1 MSNFSEDSEVGGTL
15 LVRDGGNTSL
25 MGNNEVVLWS
35 DFSPKDGSRSVS
47 IPSLV
52 EENAD
57 LFKSRYLSWIY
68 DLGEKKIKEKR
79 VSDILE
85 LRPGLN
91 YWWLTLII
99 EKSNYGKSPQIDNV
113 IKFLAFEEWAK
124 DKAFD
129 RLVLSSHN
137 NALSESMSLWCA
149 RKGISFEWQKVASNP
164 VRNKSYKSYIYHLLP
179 KPIQA
184 FVWFINYLIRRWP
197 LRGIGIDEWRQTKA
211 KVVIVSYLFNLSPK
225 YLIRGKFK
233 SNYWTLLPNKLLG
246 NECKTNWLHIY
257 IEDSL
262 LPTAKH
268 AARALS
274 RFNTN
279 HNPFQTHVTLDTFL
293 NLRIIIR
300 VLLDWANLVRK
311 GKGLSS
317 IFAYEDIMWP
327 LIKEDW
333 KESLIGKSAISSLL
347 EYNLMESAI
356 DILPRQ
362 NKGVYLQENQGWEFG
377 FIQLWKKRKNGILI
391 GAPHSTV
398 RYWDLRYFFD
408 TRHYY
413 NSNLNSLPLPDKV
426 AVNGF
431 AAKQQYLQGGYPENA
446 IVNVEALR
454 YFHLSETISKCA
466 KNNFEKSKFSILLLL
481 DYLDKNIEYQLSL
494 LCKSLD
500 LLTYKAHLIVKPH
513 PANPINVEDYPELEM
528 EITSESIASCMCKCD
543 VVFTSNSTSAAVD
556 AYCLGGRVIVV
567 NDPHSLNQSPLRGIQ
582 SVYFVST
589 AKDLVNVL
597 SNIDEINQ
605 KSANKNDF
613 FYFDQ
618 NLTKWCKQLL

>member
-1 MSNFSEDSEVGGTL
+1 MLNSSKAGGTL
-15 LVRDGGNTSL
+15 LVLDGGKTSTII
-25 MGNNEVVLWS
+25 NNKVILWS
-35 DFSPKDGSRSVS
+35 DFSPKDDLQSVS
-47 IPSLV
+47 IPSLI

-68 DLGEKKIKEKR
+68 NLGEKKFKEKR

-85 LRPGLN
+85 LRSGLN

-113 IKFLAFEEWAK
+113 IKFLAFEEWIK
-124 DKAFD
+124 DKCFD
-129 RLVLSSHN
+129 KLVLSSHN
-137 NALSESMSLWCA
+137 NALSKSMSLWCTS
-149 RKGISFEWQKVASNP
+149 KGISFEWQKFTPSP
-164 VRNKSYKSYIYHLLP
+164 VKNKSFKSHIYHLFP
-179 KPIQA
+179 KPVQA
-184 FVWFINYLIRRWP
+184 LVWLINYLIRRWP

-225 YLIRGKFK
+225 HLARGRFK
-233 SNYWTLLPNKLLG
+233 SGHWTLLPDKLSENK
-246 NECKTNWLHIY
+246 CKTNWLHIY

-262 LPTAKH
+262 LPTAKN
-268 AARALS
+268 AARALNQ
-274 RFNTN
+274 FNAN
-279 HNPFQTHVTLDTFL
+279 HSPSQTHTTLDTFL
-293 NLRIIIR
+293 SLRIIIR
-300 VLLDWANLVRK
+300 VLLDWTNLVIK
-311 GKGLSS
+311 GRGLSG
-317 IFAYEDIMWP
+317 IFAHKDIMWP
-327 LIKEDW
+327 LIKDDW
-333 KESLIGKSAISSLL
+333 KESLIGMSAISSLL

-362 NKGVYLQENQGWEFG
+362 NKGAYLQENQGWEFG
-377 FIQLWKKRKNGILI
+377 FVQLWKKRKNGVLI
-391 GAPHSTV
+391 GVPHSTV

-408 TRHYY
+408 TRHYCT
-413 NSNLNSLPLPDKV
+413 SNLNSLPMPDKI

-454 YFHLSETISKCA
+454 YFHLNEVNSECK
-466 KNNFEKSKFSILLLL
+466 KHNFEKSKLTILVLL
-481 DYLDKNIEYQLSL
+481 DYLDKNIVYQLNL
-494 LCKSLD
+494 LRKSLA
-500 LLTYKAHLIVKPH
+500 LLAHKAHLIVKPH

-528 EITSESIASCMCKCD
+528 EITSDSIATCICKCN
-543 VVFTSNSTSAAVD
+543 VVFASNSTSAAVD
-556 AYCLGGRVIVV
+556 AYCLGGKVVIV
-567 NDPHSLNQSPLRGIQ
+567 NDPHSLNQSPLRNIQ

-589 AKDLVNVL
+589 TKDLANIL